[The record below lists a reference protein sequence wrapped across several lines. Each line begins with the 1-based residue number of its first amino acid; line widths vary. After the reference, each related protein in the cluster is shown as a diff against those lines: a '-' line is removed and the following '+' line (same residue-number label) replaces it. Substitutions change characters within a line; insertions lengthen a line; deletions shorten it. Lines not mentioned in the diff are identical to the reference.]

1 MLLFVVFVV
10 FWSLYFHIILFD
22 NEKTHHYAGFVWGF
36 FFITVRN
43 SDTVSVYDHPF
54 LPPWEGWFAQT
65 LITRLGHPQ
74 MGKKQMVPTFS
85 GKNNSIFDGRKPY
98 LTAWDLEKCNEWDNK
113 SSIKCNNNKSNVLY
127 QERKTPCGST
137 GLGTTSWGRSWG
149 LRWVNSLFHWKKMS
163 FWAESSWL
171 GKLIFTFSWHYWGY
185 SWGTHL
191 KGMNRG
197 RAELR
202 DTRMLQGL
210 STSSAKSGVGS
221 CTGFIW

>member
-10 FWSLYFHIILFD
+10 FWSFYFHIILFD
-22 NEKTHHYAGFVWGF
+22 NEKTHHYAGFVWGV
-36 FFITVRN
+36 FFITIRN

-127 QERKTPCGST
+127 QERKTPCGSI

-149 LRWVNSLFHWKKMS
+149 GLTVCSTGKKCHS
-163 FWAESSWL
+163 GLNPAGWGSWYSPFL
-171 GKLIFTFSWHYWGY
+171 GTTEATAGAP
-185 SWGTHL
+185 T
-191 KGMNRG
+191 
-197 RAELR
+197 
-202 DTRMLQGL
+202 
-210 STSSAKSGVGS
+210 
-221 CTGFIW
+221 